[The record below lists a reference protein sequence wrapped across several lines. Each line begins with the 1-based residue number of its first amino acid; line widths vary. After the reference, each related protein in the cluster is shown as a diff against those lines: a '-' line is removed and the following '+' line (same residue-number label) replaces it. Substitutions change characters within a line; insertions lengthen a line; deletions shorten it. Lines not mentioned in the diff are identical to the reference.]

1 MTKKKNGEKVAD
13 VTVTVDVSKIVR
25 NVSIAGVCIVGII
38 FGCNTYK
45 KVLEWKNE
53 E

>member
-1 MTKKKNGEKVAD
+1 MAKKKDCEKVAD

-25 NVSIAGVCIVGII
+25 NVSIASVCIVGII
-38 FGCNTYK
+38 FGCNTFR
-45 KVLEWKNE
+45 KVAQWKNE